1 MDYDKRHGYRGA
13 DGYFEL
19 PQNVSEE
26 TLEDAL
32 QEQSD
37 SDDVYPALVLD
48 ANAKAVKVYRRG
60 GETIEISGD
69 GLKFARPMIGEKAP
83 NNRKLRRGALI
94 RVQQDEKGSWQI
106 VQLPQVEAALVAMDP
121 NDGAI
126 RALVGG
132 FDFYRNKFNHA
143 AQAYRQPGSS
153 FKPFIYSA
161 ALEKGFT
168 AATIIND
175 APLVIDAAE
184 TGSVP
189 WEPRNFDGTFDGPIR
204 LRTALT
210 KSKNLVSIR
219 ILQAITPQYAQDYIS
234 RFGFD
239 PKQHPPYLTMALGA
253 GSVTPLE
260 MATGYS
266 VFANGGY
273 KVAPYFITRVEDASG
288 RVLAKAAP
296 VRAGEGAQRTIDS
309 RNAFVMY
316 NIMQDVIRGGTGAR
330 AMSLGRTDLAGK
342 TGTTN
347 DQMDAWFA
355 GFQRNLTCV
364 VWIGFDLPRSLGAN
378 ETGAVAALPI
388 WISYL
393 GTALKNVPEESPAV
407 PEGVIAARINP
418 ETGLRDPA
426 AKNTI
431 IEYFYHENL
440 PAEEESAT
448 GSEMPSEPRRP
459 EDIKNEIY

>member
-1 MDYDKRHGYRGA
+1 M
-13 DGYFEL
+13 
-19 PQNVSEE
+19 SEE

-37 SDDVYPALVLD
+37 SDDVYPALVRRQP
-48 ANAKAVKVYRRG
+48 KAVKVYRKAEDDRDQWRG
-60 GETIEISGD
+60 LNFPRYD
-69 GLKFARPMIGEKAP
+69 R
-83 NNRKLRRGALI
+83 RKSAQQPQTSPRRCP
-94 RVQQDEKGSWQI
+94 VQQDDKGRGRSCNY
-106 VQLPQVEAALVAMDP
+106 PKSAALVAMDP

-132 FDFYRNKFNHA
+132 STSRNKFNHA

-189 WEPRNFDGTFDGPIR
+189 WEPKNFDGTFDGPIR

-219 ILQAITPQYAQDYIS
+219 ILQAITPQYAQDYIT

-296 VRAGEGAQRTIDS
+296 VRASEGAQRTIDS

-316 NIMQDVIRGGTGAR
+316 NVMQDVIRGGTGAR

-364 VWIGFDLPRSLGAN
+364 VWIGFDLPRSLGPN

-393 GTALKNVPEESPAV
+393 ATALKNVPEESPAV

-440 PAEEESAT
+440 PAEEEAAT
-448 GSEMPSEPRRP
+448 GSETPSEPRRP